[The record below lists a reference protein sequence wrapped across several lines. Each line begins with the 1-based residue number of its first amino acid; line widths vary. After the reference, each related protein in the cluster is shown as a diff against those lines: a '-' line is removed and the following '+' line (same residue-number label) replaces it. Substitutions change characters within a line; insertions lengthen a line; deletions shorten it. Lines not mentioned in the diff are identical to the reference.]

1 MRRSKRHFRKYLGF
15 RWLLGGLLLMSLGFS
30 GCGGPARTATSG
42 DKLYNAAECHRLK
55 KERRYSLIRKPKV
68 CWMFF

>member
-1 MRRSKRHFRKYLGF
+1 MRLG
-15 RWLLGGLLLMSLGFS
+15 LLGVLGVLLLALLSLG
-30 GCGGPARTATSG
+30 GCGEASRSTPPD
-42 DKLYNAAECHRLK
+42 DKLYNAEECHRLK

>member
-1 MRRSKRHFRKYLGF
+1 MRRSKRHFRKHLGF

-42 DKLYNAAECHRLK
+42 DKLYNAAEC
-55 KERRYSLIRKPKV
+55 RYSLIRKPKV